1 MILNS
6 ITGIKNNHENNYFL
20 ILKIKFSLS
29 EWVQFFISNGKKVYL
44 FKKVSSDLTMSYIL
58 IKYTNQYTNFVNQS
72 ILII

>member
-44 FKKVSSDLTMSYIL
+44 LKKVSSDLTMSYIL